1 MPKLLSFLLSTAHC
15 FVLQSHASS
24 LFPSLLCTH
33 YLGGEAS
40 DYCQNPTLKS
50 SEQELSRFQALPEY
64 FPLVT
69 GRQDN

>member
-1 MPKLLSFLLSTAHC
+1 MHT
-15 FVLQSHASS
+15 
-24 LFPSLLCTH
+24 LFG
-33 YLGGEAS
+33 GGEAS

>member
-1 MPKLLSFLLSTAHC
+1 MHLVSFPHCYAHIIW
-15 FVLQSHASS
+15 
-24 LFPSLLCTH
+24 
-33 YLGGEAS
+33 GGEAS